1 MHGTN
6 TRFDRLP
13 WLDRGPANG
22 PDSARC
28 SRSPSG
34 WRRSAIHLLSRLGF
48 NRATTAMVGKT
59 APAAVRCYERQV
71 PNQPRGRRI
80 ARRRLRLPR
89 RRPTIVCSICGSRSS
104 LRRVICDRVAA
115 EIICR
120 RSGCCFRTGRAW
132 SVSGARPRIVK
143 GEVDDESWCGLSAGR
158 AWRRYRGGQGVCP
171 GGRRPGLRP
180 YCDLRPCA
188 GRRSPIR
195 LRADPNE

>member
-28 SRSPSG
+28 SRSPWG

-71 PNQPRGRRI
+71 P
-80 ARRRLRLPR
+80 
-89 RRPTIVCSICGSRSS
+89 GSQ
-104 LRRVICDRVAA
+104 DTAQAA
-115 EIICR
+115 EASEAAADDCLLHLRFAIII
-120 RSGCCFRTGRAW
+120 A
-132 SVSGARPRIVK
+132 
-143 GEVDDESWCGLSAGR
+143 
-158 AWRRYRGGQGVCP
+158 P
-171 GGRRPGLRP
+171 GN
-180 YCDLRPCA
+180 LRPCRRGNYMPPFGLLLSDRTRMVCIWRKTA
-188 GRRSPIR
+188 HCERGSGR
-195 LRADPNE
+195 